1 MLDVLSLNFFFLEI
15 YAMINLYVT
24 FQGFFTKQ
32 LIFKY
37 TILKYFEYDFII
49 LINIYLMFINNY
61 KVQLIMLR
69 YFTYVV
75 FVIGN

>member
-1 MLDVLSLNFFFLEI
+1 
-15 YAMINLYVT
+15 MINLYVT

-32 LIFKY
+32 LIFEY
-37 TILKYFEYDFII
+37 TILKYFDYDFII
-49 LINIYLMFINNY
+49 LINIYLMFIDNY

>member
-1 MLDVLSLNFFFLEI
+1 
-15 YAMINLYVT
+15 MINLYVT

-32 LIFKY
+32 LISKY

-49 LINIYLMFINNY
+49 LINIYLMFIDNY

>member
-1 MLDVLSLNFFFLEI
+1 
-15 YAMINLYVT
+15 MINLYVT

-37 TILKYFEYDFII
+37 TILKYFGYDFII

>member
-32 LIFKY
+32 LIFEY

-49 LINIYLMFINNY
+49 LINIYLMFIDNY

>member
-1 MLDVLSLNFFFLEI
+1 MLDVLSLIFFFEI

-24 FQGFFTKQ
+24 NQGFFNKQ

-49 LINIYLMFINNY
+49 LINIYLMFIDNY

>member
-1 MLDVLSLNFFFLEI
+1 
-15 YAMINLYVT
+15 MINLNVT

-49 LINIYLMFINNY
+49 LINIYLMFIDNY

>member
-1 MLDVLSLNFFFLEI
+1 MLDVLSLNCFFLEI

>member
-1 MLDVLSLNFFFLEI
+1 
-15 YAMINLYVT
+15 MINLYVT

-32 LIFKY
+32 LIFKH

-49 LINIYLMFINNY
+49 LINIYLMFIDNY

>member
-1 MLDVLSLNFFFLEI
+1 
-15 YAMINLYVT
+15 MINLYVT

-49 LINIYLMFINNY
+49 LINIYLMFIDNY
-61 KVQLIMLR
+61 KVQLIML
-69 YFTYVV
+69 
-75 FVIGN
+75 

>member
-1 MLDVLSLNFFFLEI
+1 
-15 YAMINLYVT
+15 MINLYVT
-24 FQGFFTKQ
+24 LKGFFTKQ

-49 LINIYLMFINNY
+49 LINIYLMFIDNY

-75 FVIGN
+75 FMIGN

>member
-1 MLDVLSLNFFFLEI
+1 
-15 YAMINLYVT
+15 MINLYVT
-24 FQGFFTKQ
+24 IQGFFTKQ

-49 LINIYLMFINNY
+49 LINIYLMFIDNY

>member
-1 MLDVLSLNFFFLEI
+1 
-15 YAMINLYVT
+15 MINLYVT

-49 LINIYLMFINNY
+49 LINIYLMFIDNY
-61 KVQLIMLR
+61 KVQLIMPR